1 MSDDEKLSVLASLIV
16 RTDDDEIKNVLR
28 LYDFEITATAL
39 KRKLATA
46 DKNRL
51 VKASNYIG
59 VMGQTKST
67 KPIVI
72 HNLICRMNNL
82 FPNVCETCK
91 DTYTIDKDDTSL
103 LDCALC
109 GQSAHSSCVTKT
121 LGIRFMPALGFPRKE
136 IIWRVR

>member
-91 DTYTIDKDDTSL
+91 DT
-103 LDCALC
+103 
-109 GQSAHSSCVTKT
+109 
-121 LGIRFMPALGFPRKE
+121 
-136 IIWRVR
+136 